1 MLGIIYTWN
10 WSFSISEKQNLM
22 GMAREE
28 CKCLMFQ
35 ALLPCKSVAKDG
47 TLFQLTIRIHQSKR
61 FQIHHS
67 CASNWKSSQGTASL
81 VLAERET
88 ESGVTDRNTWN
99 AMVCVSMTNDYFIFL
114 LTKSKCLFESA
125 SRSVGSD
132 SLQPHRLYSPWNSPG
147 QNTAVGS
154 LSLLQEIF
162 PTQG

>member
-1 MLGIIYTWN
+1 MPQT
-10 WSFSISEKQNLM
+10 E
-22 GMAREE
+22 
-28 CKCLMFQ
+28 
-35 ALLPCKSVAKDG
+35 
-47 TLFQLTIRIHQSKR
+47 
-61 FQIHHS
+61 
-67 CASNWKSSQGTASL
+67 KSSQGTASL

-88 ESGVTDRNTWN
+88 ESGVPGRNTWN

-147 QNTAVGS
+147 QNIAVGS

-162 PTQG
+162 RSLCESCRGTSLLVSGTPSLHSSWTHYHKDQLDWSSNFGSVFWVTAETHEQYLGGSIWAGN